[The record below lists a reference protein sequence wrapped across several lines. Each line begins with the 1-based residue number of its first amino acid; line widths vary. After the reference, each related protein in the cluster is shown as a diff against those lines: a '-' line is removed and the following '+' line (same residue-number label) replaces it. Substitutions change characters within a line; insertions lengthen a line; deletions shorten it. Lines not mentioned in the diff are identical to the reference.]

1 MRTLPS
7 MSDVVTFL
15 CGKGA
20 NPNAIVDITTLV
32 DTADHNDSATL
43 TWTIWELYLQQ
54 GRFKGDHADHLL
66 LAGMGGFLDKW
77 SMMESLIE
85 GGADLECK
93 LPVGCLSLQQA
104 IERRLGKVSS
114 GLWRTNSDYSLH
126 RRIRQVRGVLL
137 RRGYV
142 WVEADRKE

>member
-1 MRTLPS
+1 
-7 MSDVVTFL
+7 MSEVVTFL

-20 NPNAIVDITTLV
+20 NPNAIVEITTPV
-32 DTADHNDSATL
+32 ATADHNDSATL

-54 GRFKGDHADHLL
+54 GGLEGDHVNHFL
-66 LAGMGGFLDKW
+66 LAVMGSFLKDW
-77 SMMESLIE
+77 CMMESLIE

-104 IERRLGKVSS
+104 IERRLEKGFSS
-114 GLWRTNSDYSLH
+114 LWRTSPDKSLH
-126 RRIRQVRGVLL
+126 RRMRQVRGVLL

-142 WVEADRKE
+142 WVEADRSK